1 MRIPLRLTTC
11 RLALLAGSV
20 FVGLMAAT
28 PVPIAAADKAAAEV
42 KVDPLDWPHWRG
54 PEANGISREKNLPAK
69 WTPDGEN
76 VIWKNEEIATR
87 STPIIMRGKLY
98 TLARNFPDSTKE
110 GEKVV
115 CVDAATGKKIWENA
129 WQVFLTD
136 VPAERVA
143 WSSVVGDPTTGN
155 VYALGVCGIFV
166 CLDGETGKT
175 LWMHSMSEEYG
186 MIHTYGGRTNV
197 PIIFEDQVIISCVM
211 TGWGD
216 YAVPAHRFVGF
227 DKKTGQPRWIS
238 STRLRPPDTTY
249 STPMRAVFNGQVA
262 FVFGSSDGS
271 VHAIQPRTGKLLWK
285 YDASLRGISTSP
297 LVVGHDVYCGHAE
310 ENVSDPT
317 IMGAMFKLDGTGS
330 GDLTGTKK
338 VLWDSRRKLVGRA
351 QPLLIDDRLY
361 CIEDGSLMFVLDPKT
376 GEEIGKQKLGTIMM
390 GSPVFGDGK
399 IYAGERSNFYIMEP
413 SAKGVKV
420 LQRLRFNPELEDISG
435 SVSISHGRVYIPT
448 SKAMYCIG
456 LKDAKVEADPLPP
469 ARNEAEVTDTK
480 PAQIQLSPI
489 ESLLRPGDKVQFEV
503 SLFNVAG
510 QFLKKSP
517 GKFTLTGAGK
527 ISDSGQYEAPKDAGH
542 SFAII
547 TAEAEGLKIEHDGQP
562 MFGAPPSAPAAPAAG
577 ATKASTE
584 KKPASGPPPAPPEG
598 RRLAA
603 RVRIVPPL
611 PWSFDITDK
620 RVPPTWIGA
629 SYRHQVREVEGN
641 PMLVK
646 ITTIPLGTR
655 SQCWMGHWD
664 LHDYTIQ
671 ADMRGSLK
679 NDKMPDMGLVNQRYT
694 LDVMGSKKQIE
705 IRSWT
710 AQYTKRFAK
719 TIPFDYQP
727 DQWYT
732 LKFASESRG
741 GSVTLRGKVWPR
753 GQKEPANWTIEATD
767 DTGNLTGSPGMFG
780 NASDAEI
787 LIDNVSVF
795 ANK

>member
-1 MRIPLRLTTC
+1 MRILPRSQTL
-11 RLALLAGSV
+11 RLALLVGSV
-20 FVGLMAAT
+20 AVWLTALA
-28 PVPIAAADKAAAEV
+28 PQPIPAADKAVAEIRI
-42 KVDPLDWPHWRG
+42 DPLDWPHWRG

-69 WTPDGEN
+69 WSPDGEN

-87 STPIIMRGKLY
+87 STPIILRGKLY
-98 TLARNFPDSTKE
+98 TLARNFPDSMKE

-115 CVDAATGKKIWENA
+115 CVDAATGTKIWENA
-129 WQVFLTD
+129 FQVFLTD
-136 VPAERVA
+136 VPAERVG
-143 WSSVVGDPTTGN
+143 WSNVVGDPTTGN
-155 VYALGVCGIFV
+155 IYALGVSGIFQ

-186 MIHTYGGRTNV
+186 MIHTYGGRTNI
-197 PIIFEDQVIISCVM
+197 PILFEDTVIISAVM

-216 YAVPAHRFVGF
+216 YAVPAHRFAAF
-227 DKKTGQPRWIS
+227 DKKTGQIRWIS

-262 FVFGSSDGS
+262 LVFGSSDGS
-271 VHAIQPRTGKLLWK
+271 VHAMQPRTGKLIWK
-285 YDASLRGISTSP
+285 YDSSLRGISTNP

-317 IMGAMFKLDGTGS
+317 MMGAMFKLDGTGA
-330 GDLTGTKK
+330 GDITKSK
-338 VLWDSRRKLVGRA
+338 HVLWDSKRKLVGRS
-351 QPLLIDDRLY
+351 QPLLLGDRLY
-361 CIEDGSLMFVLDPKT
+361 CIEDGSLMFVMNPET

-399 IYAGERSNFYIMEP
+399 IYVGERSNFYILEP
-413 SAKGVKV
+413 DAKKGVKI

-435 SVSISHGRVYIPT
+435 SPSISHGRVYIPT

-456 LKDAKVEADPLPP
+456 LKDAKVEADPQP
-469 ARNEAEVTDTK
+469 AAPKEAAVTDTK
-480 PAQIQLSPI
+480 PAQIQVTPI
-489 ESLLRPGDKVQFEV
+489 ESLLRPGEKVQFDV
-503 SLFNVAG
+503 AVFNAAG
-510 QFLKKSP
+510 QFLKKVP
-517 GKFTLTGAGK
+517 GKFTVKGAGK
-527 ISDSGQYEAPKDAGH
+527 ISDSGLYEAPKDAGH

-547 TAEAEGLKIEHDGQP
+547 TAEAEGLKVEHDGQP
-562 MFGAPPSAPAAPAAG
+562 MFGAPPAAPTGATAAG
-577 ATKASTE
+577 AV
-584 KKPASGPPPAPPEG
+584 KKPAGPPPAPPEG
-598 RRLAA
+598 RRFAA
-603 RVRIVPPL
+603 RIRIVPPL

-629 SYRHQVREVEGN
+629 SYRHQVREVDGN

-694 LDVMGSKKQIE
+694 IDVMGSKKQLE
-705 IRSWT
+705 LRSWT
-710 AQYTKRFAK
+710 AQYTRRFAK
-719 TIPFDYQP
+719 TIPFDFQP
-727 DQWYT
+727 DLWYT
-732 LKFASESRG
+732 IKLQCENKNGQAI
-741 GSVTLRGKVWPR
+741 VRGKVWPR
-753 GQKEPANWTIEATD
+753 DQKEPSAWTIEATD
-767 DTGNLTGSPGMFG
+767 ETPNTVGAPGLFG

-787 LIDNVSVF
+787 LIDNVKVVP
-795 ANK
+795 NKT